1 MSPLVL
7 SPKCERIATLPV
19 AETGAGRGACG
30 IVRMPMQ
37 RRPAAR
43 VVRTTKPAQ
52 LARLQSPDSASELS
66 DPMRIKA
73 GAGVAAESQSR
84 RSCVAVS
91 SVDCARFWR
100 R

>member
-1 MSPLVL
+1 
-7 SPKCERIATLPV
+7 
-19 AETGAGRGACG
+19 
-30 IVRMPMQ
+30 MPMQ

-73 GAGVAAESQSR
+73 EVGVAAESESR
-84 RSCVAVS
+84 RSLGCGVVRGLGALLAAVACVCGSDAGGP
-91 SVDCARFWR
+91 
-100 R
+100 